1 MITESQLMAIEE
13 CDEYSLRH
21 HVSEIR
27 DLIDSYRQS
36 QEALARFARWA
47 RVVGDCEGVQFTGD
61 HPIALADAALINY
74 PGDYVPKGPKP

>member
-1 MITESQLMAIEE
+1 MITESQLMGIEE

-21 HVSEIR
+21 HLSEIR

-36 QEALARFARWA
+36 QESLARFARWA
-47 RVVGDCEGVQFTGD
+47 RVVGDCEGVKFSGD